1 MISGITRRSFL
12 HYAVGATGGAL
23 AATASAAPPP
33 AEQARPDN
41 EAYWSKI
48 AAFYDPAP
56 DFINLE
62 QGYFGMMAR
71 PVADDYK
78 RNIDYLNAHNA
89 RFLRQEFDGAGIEAI
104 RGQIAVAVGADV
116 SEIAITRNA
125 TESMQNLIVNHKL
138 VKAGDTV
145 MYADLD
151 YDATQYAMNELA
163 LRRGAQ
169 VAVVRIPEPAGKQAI
184 LDAYAQAMRN
194 HPRTRLLLLT
204 HISHRTGLMMP
215 IAELVDMARARDI
228 DVIVDA
234 AQSWAQADFMVA
246 DLKADFIGFN
256 AHKWLGAPLGVGFM
270 YIRKARLADIGV
282 HMADEDYPA
291 TDIRSRVH
299 SGTVNTANI
308 MTVPA
313 AFRFHEQIG
322 VANKSARLR
331 YLRDH
336 WVRQVR
342 EVKGL
347 RILTPDVPGMYGAST
362 SFRFDGKTSKA
373 DNQLVA
379 KRLMDEYKIFT
390 VVRNGPVGGS
400 CVRVTPALFTP
411 PQQLDKLAQAIIT
424 ISRA

>member
-1 MISGITRRSFL
+1 MISGLTRRSFL

-23 AATASAAPPP
+23 AATASAMPP
-33 AEQARPDN
+33 AAQARPDN
-41 EAYWSKI
+41 EAYWASI
-48 AAFYDPAP
+48 ASFYDAAP

-89 RFLRQEFDGAGIEAI
+89 RFLRQEFDDAGIDVI
-104 RGQIAVAVGADV
+104 RKQIAAAVGANV
-116 SEIAITRNA
+116 AEIAITRNA

-138 VKAGDTV
+138 VKAGDTI

-163 LRRGAQ
+163 LRRGTE
-169 VAVVRIPEPAGKQAI
+169 VAVVRIPEPAGRQAV

-204 HISHRTGLMMP
+204 HISHRTGLAMP
-215 IAELVDMARARDI
+215 VAELVDMARARNI

-234 AQSWAQADFMVA
+234 AQSWAQTDFMVT

-270 YIRKARLADIGV
+270 YIRKERLADIGV
-282 HMADEDYPA
+282 HMADQDYPA

-331 YLRDH
+331 YLRDY

-342 EVKGL
+342 DVKGL
-347 RILTPDVPGMYGAST
+347 QILTPDVPGMYGAST

-379 KRLMDEYKIFT
+379 KRLMDEHKIFT

-400 CVRVTPALFTP
+400 CVRVTPALCTQP
-411 PQQLDKLAQAIIT
+411 PQLDKLAQALIAIA
-424 ISRA
+424 RG